1 MKKLFTLFFL
11 FLTLAVGF
19 TSCSGEA
26 EDVDSVNKQTILV
39 FIPWTGST
47 NSTGLKSYLDVN
59 IDSIYQGIIDKKGL
73 DDSRVLLFY
82 SDTYDHSTL
91 YDLQY
96 DATKRTVSRVAL
108 KEYTGLTYN
117 SDEGIADILNEVKQK
132 AYALNYAMI
141 IGGHGCGWTYAD
153 DWENYPNYARPRIG
167 SSTSASA
174 NTNTDNFSGIQF
186 GTDPNK
192 PLTRFFGSV
201 SMRNGSI
208 DIATLANGIKQ
219 SGIKMQ
225 YILFD
230 ACYMGNVETAYELK
244 DVANYVISSSSEV
257 LADGMPYRS
266 LWSYLNSATPNYT
279 SIVSTVINYYQTH
292 NKPYVNVAAIDCRQ
306 LDNLASVMKEINN
319 QYTLDAS
326 IKLDSIQPLDG
337 FSPHLFYDLK
347 VYVDSLH
354 PSGYLLSQFNT
365 QLNATV
371 KSAESTDYVIT
382 ALNPNRTEYIRI
394 KSYCGMSISDPSL
407 HSVAIK
413 GREKTGWWK
422 ATH

>member
-59 IDSIYQGIIDKKGL
+59 IDSIYQGIIDQKGL

-167 SSTSASA
+167 SSTSTSASI
-174 NTNTDNFSGIQF
+174 NTDNFSGIQF
-186 GTDPNK
+186 GAAPNK

-292 NKPYVNVAAIDCRQ
+292 NEPYVNVAAIDCRQ

>member
-292 NKPYVNVAAIDCRQ
+292 NEPYVNVAAIDCRQ